1 MESFNYI
8 DIAIV
13 VLVLLSAIVG
23 FVRGFVRE
31 AFSLASWIAAI
42 VVAFLFYEKLATQLP
57 FNIPNDLARQGVAFL
72 LLFVGV
78 LILGSIINY
87 LFNKAIHAIGLGG
100 ADRVLGGVFGVV
112 RGSLVVTLLVL
123 LMGLGLTSFTEHQL
137 WTSSKLVPHFVKTA
151 DWIKKEIPDNVA
163 VKIKQ
168 AATSLVKHATA
179 LLKTTEISYQSG
191 LPDFES
197 IGITKINMPL

>member
-1 MESFNYI
+1 MDSFNYI

-57 FNIPNDLARQGVAFL
+57 FNIPNDLARLGVAFL

-123 LMGLGLTSFTEHQL
+123 LMGLGLTSFTEHPL
-137 WTSSKLVPHFVKTA
+137 WTQSKLVPHFVKTA
-151 DWIKKEIPDNVA
+151 DWIKKEIPDDVA

-168 AATSLVKHATA
+168 VATSLGLETDDKTSDSAT
-179 LLKTTEISYQSG
+179 TTES
-191 LPDFES
+191 
-197 IGITKINMPL
+197 TNINSTQ

>member
-23 FVRGFVRE
+23 FIRGFVRE

-57 FNIPNDLARQGVAFL
+57 FNIPNELARLGVSFL
-72 LLFVGV
+72 LLFIGV
-78 LILGSIINY
+78 LVLGSLVNY
-87 LFNKAIHAIGLGG
+87 LFNRAIHAIGLGG

-123 LMGLGLTSFTEHQL
+123 LMGLGLTSFTEHAL

-163 VKIKQ
+163 DKIQ
-168 AATSLVKHATA
+168 HAATSL
-179 LLKTTEISYQSG
+179 G
-191 LPDFES
+191 LETGDSNPKQENSPEQINSPES
-197 IGITKINMPL
+197 SETSTFQ